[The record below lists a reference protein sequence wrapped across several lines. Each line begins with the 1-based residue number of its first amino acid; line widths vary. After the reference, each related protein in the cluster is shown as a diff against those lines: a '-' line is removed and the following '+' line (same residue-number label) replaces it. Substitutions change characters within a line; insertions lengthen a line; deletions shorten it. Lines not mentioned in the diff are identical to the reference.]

1 MNTIIKLTLVMLAVA
16 TAGVLSKAQAA
27 DSIVGTW
34 GLVSV
39 LEEDTESKAVRNSF
53 GDHPFGFLT
62 YTADGRMIGMFVD
75 PARTPAAGPKTTD
88 AEAAQLYRTMVAYAG
103 RYTLEGDKITHHV
116 EVSWNQAWTGTD
128 QRRFIEIKEDHLTV
142 KTPPFV
148 NPITGKQII
157 STAVLERTR

>member
-1 MNTIIKLTLVMLAVA
+1 MNTIYKLTLVMLAVA
-16 TAGVLSKAQAA
+16 TTGVLTKAQAA

-34 GLVSV
+34 RLVSV
-39 LEEDTESKAVRNSF
+39 LEEGAESKAVRNAF
-53 GDHPFGFLT
+53 GDHPLGFLT
-62 YTADGRMIGMFVD
+62 YTADGHMTGIFTD
-75 PARTPAAGPKTTD
+75 PARTPAAGPKATD

-103 RYTLEGDKITHHV
+103 RYTIEGDKITHHV

-142 KTPPFV
+142 KTPPFI

-157 STAVLERTR
+157 STLVWERTR